1 MTVLFLSDSY
11 TPYISGV
18 VRSVAMTA
26 ATLRALGHRVV
37 LAAPAYPGMRASGPD
52 ENGAYVL
59 RMASIPAPGARG
71 FRIPVARARGLLARL
86 QALGPVDVVH
96 AHSPFVAGRLAL
108 AVAREM
114 GLPVVF
120 THHTL
125 YHEYVHYARLPRRL
139 AAAWVLRQVASFCR
153 RVQHVVAPSTAV
165 QELVRRTYGVGTPV
179 SVVPTGIPVERFQ
192 GVSREAARSAL
203 GLPPQA
209 PIVLYVGRLGREKN
223 VGVLAE
229 ALGRTLHRV
238 PVAHA
243 VVVGGGPAEGEL
255 RRSPH
260 LASAGQ
266 RLHLAG
272 AVQPARVP
280 LYYAAADLFLT
291 ASTTETQGL
300 VAAEAMAAGLPV
312 VAPAAAGLQ
321 EAVQHGVTG
330 LLTSPEPGAL
340 TEQAVRLLTDPELRQ
355 RMAVAARARAA
366 AYDVRE
372 TTRRLVEVYEAT
384 LAAARKMAGIGP
396 GPDLPVA

>member
-18 VRSVAMTA
+18 VRSIALTA

-37 LAAPAYPGMRASGPD
+37 VAAPAYPGMRACGPD

-86 QALGPVDVVH
+86 EALGPVEVVH

-108 AVAREM
+108 AVARAM
-114 GLPVVF
+114 GVPVVF

-139 AAAWVLRQVASFCR
+139 AAAWVLRQVAAFCR
-153 RVQHVVAPSTAV
+153 DVHHVVAPSTTV
-165 QELVRRTYGVGTPV
+165 QELVRRTYGVCTPV

-192 GVSREAARSAL
+192 GVTREAARSAL
-203 GLPPQA
+203 HLPSQV

-223 VGVLAE
+223 VGVLAQ
-229 ALGRTLHRV
+229 ALGRTLNRV
-238 PVAHA
+238 TSAHA
-243 VVVGGGPAEGEL
+243 VVVGSGPAEGEF

-260 LASAGQ
+260 LAAAGE

-272 AVQPARVP
+272 AVDPDRVP

-330 LLTSPEPGAL
+330 LLASADPQAL

-355 RMAVAARARAA
+355 RMAAAARARAA

-372 TTRRLVEVYEAT
+372 TTRRLLGVYEAT
-384 LAAARKMAGIGP
+384 LAGARGMAGVGP
-396 GPDLPVA
+396 RPGVPGA